1 MQEHMNYTTPV
12 SQASV
17 EDRSDFIW
25 KCYAHVVGGILAFA
39 AVLAYLVSSGIAIQ
53 IAPAMMNNWLMTM
66 GAFMLVGWG
75 ASHYAHRLVSKPAQY
90 AAYAVLVVAEAII
103 FSPMI
108 IFAYLQDPSII
119 DSAAGVTVLGCTGLI
134 ATAMITRKD
143 FSFLR
148 GMLVWGG
155 MLALAGIVA
164 SIIFGFQMGTWFSIA
179 MIGFAGAAVLYDTS
193 NIMLRYP
200 QDRYVAASMAL
211 FASIALMFWYVLRL
225 FMSRN

>member
-1 MQEHMNYTTPV
+1 MQEHMNYATPV

-39 AVLAYLVSSGIAIQ
+39 AVLGYLVSSGIAIQ

-75 ASHYAHRLVSKPAQY
+75 ASHYAHRLVSRPAQY

-108 IFAYLQDPSII
+108 IYAYLQDPSII

-193 NIMLRYP
+193 NIMLHYP

>member
-1 MQEHMNYTTPV
+1 MQEHMNYATPV
-12 SQASV
+12 SEASV

-39 AVLAYLVSSGIAIQ
+39 AILAYLVSSGIAKE
-53 IAPAMMNNWLMTM
+53 IAPAMINNWLMTI

-75 ASHYAHRLVSKPAQY
+75 ASHFAHRLVSRPAQY
-90 AAYAVLVVAEAII
+90 AAFAVLVVAQAII

-108 IFAYLQDPSII
+108 IFAYMKDPSII
-119 DSAAGVTVLGCTGLI
+119 DSAAGVTVLGCVGLI

-148 GMLVWGG
+148 GMLVWVG
-155 MLALAGIVA
+155 MLALGGIIA
-164 SIIFGFQMGTWFSIA
+164 SIIFGFALGTWFSVA

-193 NIMLRYP
+193 NIMLHYP